1 MKIKVSDYIVKK
13 ISEYT
18 DYIFLVTGGGAMHL
32 NDSIGQSQDI
42 KYVCCHNEQSCS
54 IAAEAYA
61 RVSGKIG
68 AVNVTTGPGGINS
81 LNGVF
86 GAWVDSIPMIVV
98 SGQVKRETCLSHYNL
113 QGKLRQLGDQEVD
126 IVSMVDGI
134 TKYAVLVDNPLKIR
148 YYLEEA
154 LYLAL
159 NGRPGPVWLDIPVD
173 VQATYVELDT
183 LESFLIPDTPFQIDD
198 NVVEHIRE
206 VIIKLVSSERPIIY
220 AGSGIW
226 HSKSHSEFIEFAEKL
241 NIPVVSAW
249 NSNDLIWDNH
259 PLYAGRPGSVGNR
272 AGNFAVQNSD
282 CLIVLG
288 CRLNIRLVSYNWEN
302 FAKNAFKIGVDID
315 LEELNKPTV
324 NYDSKINIDLK
335 QFFKTAL
342 EIIKKDKYF
351 FNKDSWGL
359 KTKYWL
365 SKYPICLPEYWN
377 LKDKVNP
384 YCFIDSLFDNLS
396 KDDIVVCANG
406 TACVTAFQGAKI
418 KPGQRLF
425 HNSGCASMGYELPA
439 AIGAY
444 FSKGNSN
451 RVICIAGDGSIM
463 MNLQELETI
472 VGNKLNIK
480 IFLINNFGYQ
490 SIRQTQQSFFN
501 NNVVGCGLDSGLSFP
516 NFEKISK
523 AFDFQY
529 FSIKNHLGMES
540 IINESLI
547 YDGPTIC
554 EIFVDLSQQFSPKLS
569 SRKLDDGTM
578 VTSSLEDMAPFLSR
592 EELQSNMYY

>member
-1 MKIKVSDYIVKK
+1 M
-13 ISEYT
+13 
-18 DYIFLVTGGGAMHL
+18 
-32 NDSIGQSQDI
+32 
-42 KYVCCHNEQSCS
+42 
-54 IAAEAYA
+54 
-61 RVSGKIG
+61 
-68 AVNVTTGPGGINS
+68 
-81 LNGVF
+81 
-86 GAWVDSIPMIVV
+86 
-98 SGQVKRETCLSHYNL
+98 
-113 QGKLRQLGDQEVD
+113 
-126 IVSMVDGI
+126 
-134 TKYAVLVDNPLKIR
+134 
-148 YYLEEA
+148 
-154 LYLAL
+154 
-159 NGRPGPVWLDIPVD
+159 
-173 VQATYVELDT
+173 
-183 LESFLIPDTPFQIDD
+183 
-198 NVVEHIRE
+198 
-206 VIIKLVSSERPIIY
+206 
-220 AGSGIW
+220 
-226 HSKSHSEFIEFAEKL
+226 
-241 NIPVVSAW
+241 
-249 NSNDLIWDNH
+249 
-259 PLYAGRPGSVGNR
+259 
-272 AGNFAVQNSD
+272 
-282 CLIVLG
+282 
-288 CRLNIRLVSYNWEN
+288 
-302 FAKNAFKIGVDID
+302 
-315 LEELNKPTV
+315 
-324 NYDSKINIDLK
+324 
-335 QFFKTAL
+335 

-351 FNKDSWGL
+351 FNKDNWGK

-384 YCFIDSLFDNLS
+384 YCFIDTLFDNLI
-396 KDDIVVCANG
+396 KDDIIVCANG

-540 IINESLI
+540 IINESLV